1 MFSIKQKNI
10 MTKFNPLQIL
20 IDGFNK
26 LVSTVK
32 RNGTLTSLWAVIIF
46 ILLYT
51 LVINPVNVNE
61 IITQTNKQKD
71 IEHSESV
78 NKRLIADEVMGDILD
93 KLRIK
98 YGVERVCLLE
108 MHNSTSSINELSFLF
123 FSLTYESVDA
133 FNDSIPLISDQY
145 QQTRTSEYS
154 SVLKECA
161 RKGHLYFNVEDAKKD
176 VRFVRMARK
185 LEING
190 TKSIMFF
197 PLFNGKRLDAL
208 LVFSSTKDNFD
219 YQNILMN
226 SNKSTAKIKS
236 LIFNEI
242 VL

>member
-1 MFSIKQKNI
+1 

-32 RNGTLTSLWAVIIF
+32 RNGALTSLWAVVIF
-46 ILLYT
+46 IVLYT

-61 IITQTNKQKD
+61 IIIQTNKQKN

-123 FSLTYESVDA
+123 FSLTYESVDV
-133 FNDSIPLISDQY
+133 FNDSVPLISDQY
-145 QQTRTSEYS
+145 QQARTSEYAQ
-154 SVLKECA
+154 VIKECA
-161 RKGHLYFNVEDAKKD
+161 RKGYLYFNVNEAKKD
-176 VRFVRMARK
+176 ARFVRMAKK
-185 LEING
+185 LEMNG
-190 TKSIMFF
+190 TSSILFY
-197 PLFNGKRLDAL
+197 PLFNGKRLDAM

-219 YQNILMN
+219 YQCILMN
-226 SNKSTAKIKS
+226 SNKSAAKIKS
-236 LIFNEI
+236 LIFNEL

>member
-1 MFSIKQKNI
+1 MFTIKAKNI

-32 RNGTLTSLWAVIIF
+32 RNGALTSLWAVVIF
-46 ILLYT
+46 IVLYT
-51 LVINPVNVNE
+51 LVINPINVNE
-61 IITQTNKQKD
+61 IIIQTNKQKD
-71 IEHSESV
+71 IAHSESV

-98 YGVERVCLLE
+98 YGIDRVCLLE

-133 FNDSIPLISDQY
+133 FNDSIPLISEQY

-161 RKGHLYFNVEDAKKD
+161 RKGYLYLNIEQAKQDA
-176 VRFVRMARK
+176 RFARLARK

-190 TKSIMFF
+190 AKSIMFF

-208 LVFSSTKDNFD
+208 LVFSSTKDNFN
-219 YQNILMN
+219 YQDILMN
-226 SNKSTAKIKS
+226 VNKSAAKIKS

>member
-1 MFSIKQKNI
+1 

-32 RNGTLTSLWAVIIF
+32 RNGALTSLWAVAIF
-46 ILLYT
+46 IVLYT
-51 LVINPVNVNE
+51 LVINPINVNE
-61 IITQTNKQKD
+61 IIMQTNKQKN

-78 NKRLIADEVMGDILD
+78 NKRLIADEVMIDILD
-93 KLRIK
+93 KLRLRYNID
-98 YGVERVCLLE
+98 RVSLLE
-108 MHNSTSSINELSFLF
+108 MHNSTSNINEVSFLYM
-123 FSLTYESVDA
+123 SMTYESVDA
-133 FNDSIPLISDQY
+133 FNDSIQYVSDQY

-161 RKGHLYFNVEDAKKD
+161 RKGYLYFNVEDAKKD
-176 VRFVRMARK
+176 VRFVRMAKK
-185 LEING
+185 LEMNG
-190 TKSIMFF
+190 TNSILFY

-219 YQNILMN
+219 YKNILMN
-226 SNKSTAKIKS
+226 VNKSAAKIKS

>member
-1 MFSIKQKNI
+1 MFTIKAKNI

-20 IDGFNK
+20 VDGFNK

-32 RNGTLTSLWAVIIF
+32 RNGALTSLWAVVIF
-46 ILLYT
+46 IVLYT
-51 LVINPVNVNE
+51 LVINPINVNE
-61 IITQTNKQKD
+61 IIIQTNKQKD
-71 IEHSESV
+71 IAHSESV

-98 YGVERVCLLE
+98 YDIDRVSLLE
-108 MHNSTSSINELSFLF
+108 MHNSTSNINEVSFLF

-154 SVLKECA
+154 SVIKECA
-161 RKGHLYFNVEDAKKD
+161 RKGHLYLNVEEAKKD
-176 VRFVRMARK
+176 VRFVRIAKK
-185 LEING
+185 LEMNG
-190 TKSIMFF
+190 THSVLFL
-197 PLFNGKRLDAL
+197 PLYNGRRLDGML
-208 LVFSSTKDNFD
+208 IFSSTKDNFD
-219 YQNILMN
+219 YKTILMN